1 MDQKYDFDGW
11 SSRWD
16 EDRIGF
22 HVTKPNPYLIR
33 YWQHLDEIK
42 PKRCLVPLC
51 GKSLDLVWLSEKVET
66 VIGVELVEKAVL
78 DFFREQQIL
87 PEIHVPSTILA
98 SLPPGFLHRRNLRV
112 LSVLASAFVPL
123 GQRRGNRLGYEGGR
137 QSATSA
143 EPWSGAGIPFP
154 EEK

>member
-1 MDQKYDFDGW
+1 MDKKYDFDGW

-22 HVTKPNPYLIR
+22 HVERPNPFLLQ
-33 YWQHLDEIK
+33 YWHHLDEIK

-78 DFFREQQIL
+78 DFFREQKII
-87 PEIHVPSTILA
+87 PEIQKNSPFNAYSHQGLKILKGNFFDLIRRFLPS
-98 SLPPGFLHRRNLRV
+98 GFR
-112 LSVLASAFVPL
+112 PCIT
-123 GQRRGNRLGYEGGR
+123 GGNSGRTPSRLCTG
-137 QSATSA
+137 
-143 EPWSGAGIPFP
+143 PD
-154 EEK
+154 

>member
-22 HVTKPNPYLIR
+22 HVTRPDPFLLQ
-33 YWQHLDEIK
+33 YWHHLDEIK

-66 VIGVELVEKAVL
+66 VIGVELVEKAIF
-78 DFFREQQIL
+78 DFLGNSKSFRKFKKT
-87 PEIHVPSTILA
+87 P
-98 SLPPGFLHRRNLRV
+98 
-112 LSVLASAFVPL
+112 
-123 GQRRGNRLGYEGGR
+123 RLMLTVTKG
-137 QSATSA
+137 
-143 EPWSGAGIPFP
+143 
-154 EEK
+154 